1 MWIKEKQMQKN
12 CRHCTMSKANQK
24 NKIIQSTI
32 KFQLMQMKCSSSKN
46 LGHQANKW
54 WQKGFSSLCIFSFLF
69 IFCFSISF
77 ALMCSYRSDLMQGW
91 NSQFF
96 NIAHDIFL
104 QIMITR
110 WVFSSSIFCYC
121 FSFLSLFLIQIW
133 YIFHST
139 YITWHNCFCIIMTW
153 MCCAVFILYL
163 NRYMK
168 SDENDEME
176 FCR

>member
-77 ALMCSYRSDLMQGW
+77 ALMCSYRSDLMQSW

-96 NIAHDIFL
+96 NVAYDIFL

-110 WVFSSSIFCYC
+110 WVFSSSIFCYG

-133 YIFHST
+133 WNFSFHLHYLT
-139 YITWHNCFCIIMTW
+139 QLFLYYYDLNVL
-153 MCCAVFILYL
+153 CCFILYL